1 MRAFECRGD
10 EGAQVRGEGCDVAN
24 SARTR
29 ALWGAEGF
37 AHEEGGVGFAVLAGF
52 GFLDKHELHNFS
64 IKSSTACRAFLLPK
78 NQRQTFALP

>member
-10 EGAQVRGEGCDVAN
+10 EGAQVRGEACDVAN
-24 SARTR
+24 GARTR

-52 GFLDKHELHNFS
+52 SFLDEHELHNFS
-64 IKSSTACRAFLLPK
+64 IKSLSKDK
-78 NQRQTFALP
+78 NNCT